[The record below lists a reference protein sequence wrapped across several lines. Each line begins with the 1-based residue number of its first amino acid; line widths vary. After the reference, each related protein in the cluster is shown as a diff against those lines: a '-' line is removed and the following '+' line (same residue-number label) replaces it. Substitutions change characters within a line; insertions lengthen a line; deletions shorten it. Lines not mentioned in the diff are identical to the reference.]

1 MSDYLENE
9 VMRRQNESVVRL
21 TVVTAFGLV
30 VSVATGFLGMNLFDL
45 TAHGDWMKMLL
56 FAVVFV
62 PIALLTFYTIKKS
75 RRLSDFLD
83 AIADES
89 ADLTAK
95 WQAFRR
101 IW

>member
-30 VSVATGFLGMNLFDL
+30 GSVATGFLGMNLFNLRHWRLDE
-45 TAHGDWMKMLL
+45 AVL
-56 FAVVFV
+56 FMVVFV
-62 PIALLTFYTIKKS
+62 PIALLTVYTVKKS
-75 RRLSDFLD
+75 RRLSDLLD

-89 ADLTAK
+89 LDLAGK
-95 WQAFRR
+95 WRAFRR